1 MKQRNLGGI
10 DYFKFIAALLVVA
23 IHTSP
28 LSSFSTDADF
38 IFTRVLARTAVPF
51 FLMVTGYFL
60 LTQYLFEKSMDIRP
74 LCRFLKK
81 ISLLYG
87 VAIVIYLPINIYAG
101 HFQGVSIADFLR
113 VFLFDGTF
121 YHLWYLPASMIGVL
135 IIYSIGYK
143 LPFSFLVIV
152 CSTLYL
158 IGLFGDSYYGFIDNS
173 SVGILY
179 DAIFRVSSYTR
190 NGVFY
195 APIFL
200 LMGAWINIYKQKSKT
215 AIFVIGF
222 SVSILLMALEGL
234 SLHYLGVQ
242 RHDSMYILLLP
253 CMYFLFQ
260 LIIAWNK
267 APSVQLRKIS
277 TWIYLLHP
285 LMIIAVRGI
294 AKIMHLEMLLVENSL
309 IHYIAVC
316 FLAVIVSL
324 ILERLFHMFQTQ
336 ENNTGRAWIELS
348 KTNLYKNIDEL
359 SRLLPVG
366 CKLMPAV
373 KANAYGHGAVIITKA
388 LADKG
393 IKSFCVASIM
403 EGIELRK
410 NGITGE
416 ILILGYTHPSHFTL
430 LIKYCLIQTVIDYSY
445 AMQLN
450 SYGKKIRVHLKID
463 TGMHRLGERPEQID
477 KICNIFNLQNLVIE
491 GVYTHLC
498 VSDGSSTDDKDF
510 TQKQATSFYE
520 VLKMLDERGLEYHKA
535 HLLASYGLLNYPELC
550 GDYARVGIALYG
562 VLSNRQDEV
571 RCPIHLYPV
580 LSIKARISIVKE
592 LFKGEG
598 AGYGLHFIA
607 KENKRIAVLSIGYA
621 DGIPRSLSC
630 GVGKVLING
639 KFAPIIGNICMDQT
653 LVDITNIP
661 DVKQGDI
668 AVIIGMSGDNEI
680 KVYDLAEQ
688 SGTITNEILS
698 RLGARLERKLL

>member
-10 DYFKFIAALLVVA
+10 DFFKFIVALVVVA

-28 LSSFSTDADF
+28 LSSFSVDADF
-38 IFTRVLARTAVPF
+38 ILTRVLARIAVPF

-60 LTQYLFEKSMDIRP
+60 LPQYLFEKSMDRRP
-74 LCRFLKK
+74 LQHFLKK
-81 ISLLYG
+81 TVLLYG
-87 VAIVIYLPINIYAG
+87 IAIIIYLPINFYAG
-101 HFQGVSIADFLR
+101 QFEVTSIRDFLR
-113 VFLFDGTF
+113 ILFFDGTF
-121 YHLWYLPASMIGVL
+121 YHLWYLPASILAVL
-135 IIYSIGYK
+135 IVYSIGYRCPIK
-143 LPFSFLVIV
+143 ILAGICLM
-152 CSTLYL
+152 LYL
-158 IGLFGDSYYGFIDNS
+158 IGLFGDSYYGFIGS
-173 SVGILY
+173 TSISRIY
-179 DAIFRVSSYTR
+179 DLIFYFTSYTR

-200 LMGAWINIYKQKSKT
+200 VMGAWLNNRGRKSKT
-215 AIFVIGF
+215 ILLLIGF
-222 SVSILLMALEGL
+222 FGSVLLMTLEGIA
-234 SLHYLGVQ
+234 LHHLGVQ
-242 RHDSMYILLLP
+242 RHDSMYLLLVP
-253 CMYFLFQ
+253 CMYFLFR
-260 LIIAWNK
+260 LILIWDK
-267 APSVQLRKIS
+267 TPSIQLRKIS

-285 LMIIAVRGI
+285 IMIIVVRGI
-294 AKIMHLEMLLVENSL
+294 AKITHLQKLFVENSL

-316 FLAVIVSL
+316 FFSIIASL
-324 ILERLFHMFQTQ
+324 ILERLLRKQYKEKCYT
-336 ENNTGRAWIELS
+336 ERAWIELS

-359 SRLLPVG
+359 SRLLPAG

-373 KANAYGHGAVIITKA
+373 KANAYGHGAVIISKA
-388 LADKG
+388 LADRG

-416 ILILGYTHPSHFTL
+416 ILILGYTHPRHFSL
-430 LIKYCLIQTVIDYSY
+430 LIKYRLIQTVIDYSY

-450 SYGKKIRVHLKID
+450 SYGEKISVHLKID

-477 KICNIFNLQNLVIE
+477 KICNIFNLKNLVIE
-491 GVYTHLC
+491 GIYTHLC
-498 VSDGSSTDDKDF
+498 VSDGSSTADKNF
-510 TQKQATSFYE
+510 TQKQAASFSQ
-520 VLKMLDERGLEYHKA
+520 VLRVLDERGLEYHKT
-535 HLLASYGLLNYPELC
+535 HLLASYGLLNYPELS
-550 GDYARVGIALYG
+550 GDYARIGIALYG

-598 AGYGLHFIA
+598 AGYGLRFIA
-607 KENKRIAVLSIGYA
+607 NENKRIAVLSIGYA

-653 LVDITNIP
+653 LVDITNIS

-668 AVIIGMSGDNEI
+668 AVIIGRSGDNEI

-688 SGTITNEILS
+688 TGTITNEVLS
-698 RLGARLERKLL
+698 RLGTRLERKLL

>member
-10 DYFKFIAALLVVA
+10 DFFKFIAALVVVA

-28 LSSFSTDADF
+28 LSSFSVDADF
-38 IFTRVLARTAVPF
+38 ILTRVLARIAVPF

-60 LTQYLFEKSMDIRP
+60 LPQYLFEKSMDRRP
-74 LCRFLKK
+74 LQHFLKK
-81 ISLLYG
+81 RVLLYG
-87 VAIVIYLPINIYAG
+87 IAIIIYLPINFYAG
-101 HFQGVSIADFLR
+101 QFEVTSIRDFLR
-113 VFLFDGTF
+113 ILFFDGTF
-121 YHLWYLPASMIGVL
+121 YHLWYLPASILAVL
-135 IIYSIGYK
+135 IVYSIGYRC
-143 LPFSFLVIV
+143 PFKILAGI
-152 CSTLYL
+152 CLMLYL
-158 IGLFGDSYYGFIDNS
+158 IGLFGDSYYGFIGS
-173 SVGILY
+173 TSISRIY
-179 DAIFRVSSYTR
+179 DLIFYFTSYTR

-200 LMGAWINIYKQKSKT
+200 VMGAWLNNRGRKSKT
-215 AIFVIGF
+215 ILLLIGF
-222 SVSILLMALEGL
+222 FGSVLLMTLEGIA
-234 SLHYLGVQ
+234 LHHLGVQ
-242 RHDSMYILLLP
+242 RHDSMYLLLVP
-253 CMYFLFQ
+253 CMYFLFR
-260 LIIAWNK
+260 LILIWDK
-267 APSVQLRKIS
+267 TPSIQLRKIS

-285 LMIIAVRGI
+285 IMIIVVRGI
-294 AKIMHLEMLLVENSL
+294 AKITHLQKLFVENSL

-316 FLAVIVSL
+316 FFSIIASL
-324 ILERLFHMFQTQ
+324 ILERLLRKQYKEKCYT
-336 ENNTGRAWIELS
+336 ERAWIELS

-359 SRLLPVG
+359 SRLLPAG

-373 KANAYGHGAVIITKA
+373 KANAYGHGAVIISKA
-388 LADKG
+388 LADRG

-416 ILILGYTHPSHFTL
+416 ILILGYTHPRHFSL
-430 LIKYCLIQTVIDYSY
+430 LIKYRLIQTVIDYSY

-450 SYGKKIRVHLKID
+450 SYGEKISVHLKID

-477 KICNIFNLQNLVIE
+477 KICNIFNLKNLVIE
-491 GVYTHLC
+491 GIYTHLC
-498 VSDGSSTDDKDF
+498 VSDGSSTADKNF
-510 TQKQATSFYE
+510 TQKQAASFSQ
-520 VLKMLDERGLEYHKA
+520 VLKVLDERGLEYHKT
-535 HLLASYGLLNYPELC
+535 HLLASYGLLNYPELS
-550 GDYARVGIALYG
+550 GDYARIGIALYG

-598 AGYGLHFIA
+598 AGYGLRFIA
-607 KENKRIAVLSIGYA
+607 NENKRIAVLSIGYA

-653 LVDITNIP
+653 LVDITNIS

-668 AVIIGMSGDNEI
+668 AVIIGRSGDNEI

-688 SGTITNEILS
+688 TGTITNEVLS
-698 RLGARLERKLL
+698 RLGTRLERKLL